1 MAYATEAE
9 YDTYWND
16 RNVDIS
22 GQTSAQKT
30 AALLVA
36 TEYLDDNYDF
46 VGYRKDENQANKW
59 PRTGA
64 YNSEGILLDQDNV
77 PQKVKNA
84 TIELAYLHL
93 TLSGGL
99 EPVDADG
106 KVIRREH
113 NRIGTLEQEIEYDTA
128 KSENFIRS
136 YHKAIKMIDDLIIS
150 GYGSMLKLDR
160 VL

>member
-9 YDTYWND
+9 YRAYWLA
-16 RNVDIS
+16 RNVDV
-22 GQTSAQKT
+22 SAQTT
-30 AALLVA
+30 AQVDAGLLIA

-46 VGYRKDENQANKW
+46 VGYRKDEDQANKW
-59 PRTGA
+59 PRSAA

-77 PQKVKNA
+77 PQKVKNC
-84 TIELAYLHL
+84 TIELAYLQL

-106 KVIRREH
+106 KVIKAERKRL
-113 NRIGTLEQEIEYDTA
+113 GTLEKETEYDTA

-150 GYGSMLKLDR
+150 GYGSAINLVR
-160 VL
+160 VI